1 MEYLYSSKEGRDETE
16 STKEWL
22 RDSNKRTK
30 GCEVVSCVQVF
41 FKEKKKSQTFQC
53 VLSNP
58 LRSAPLLTSTNK
70 QMITTV
76 LGKQPVRAVGSR

>member
-1 MEYLYSSKEGRDETE
+1 MEYLYSSKDGRDETE

-41 FKEKKKSQTFQC
+41 SRRKKKPNFSVC
-53 VLSNP
+53 SL
-58 LRSAPLLTSTNK
+58 
-70 QMITTV
+70 
-76 LGKQPVRAVGSR
+76 